1 VAVGAGIAALVCL
14 VAGAAFH
21 LAIGEFEGKAEQ
33 AIEGTLAIIAAAVLT
48 WMIFWMRK
56 NARSMSAELHGKL
69 DAAASSSATAVGLV
83 AFGAVAREGFET
95 VLFLLGAETGSSS
108 GASVVVGGLLG
119 LAVSAVLGVIVY
131 RGGSNLNLRRFFQ
144 ITGALLILFAAGL
157 FAKAVHEFRELLGVE
172 GWLAEPSWLIES
184 GPFASGWFYD
194 FLAGVFGWSSDPE
207 RIRVIAYFAYLVPV
221 SIAFFAGGR
230 RSTTSTTTTGTPTP
244 RVPAP
249 V

>member
-1 VAVGAGIAALVCL
+1 
-14 VAGAAFH
+14 
-21 LAIGEFEGKAEQ
+21 
-33 AIEGTLAIIAAAVLT
+33 
-48 WMIFWMRK
+48 
-56 NARSMSAELHGKL
+56 
-69 DAAASSSATAVGLV
+69 
-83 AFGAVAREGFET
+83 VAREGFET

-119 LAVSAVLGVIVY
+119 LAVSAVLGVMVY
-131 RGGSNLNLRRFFQ
+131 RGGSTLNLRRFFQ

-221 SIAFFAGGR
+221 SIAFFSGGR
-230 RSTTSTTTTGTPTP
+230 RSTATTAPTSTPTP
-244 RVPAP
+244 KVPAS